1 MKQQQLSI
9 AHIPAILWGD
19 SSPHLVIAVHGYWGN
34 KKTQLIRSFAA
45 WATDKGFQVLS
56 FDLPE
61 HGERKEDSSIELPI
75 CIEEFQTILNY
86 AGRYWNHISLFAN
99 SLGAYLS
106 LLAFEKEIFKQAW
119 FVAPVVDMSRLMS
132 NLFAKYQIDEEMLKK
147 EHTIL
152 APSGEKLNWD
162 FYLYVLSHPVELW
175 QSPTH
180 ILYGES
186 DETCDMDTILD
197 FAKKFHADVEII
209 PSGEHFFH
217 TEEHL
222 QTMTTW
228 LDKSFTKLNFTS
240 KKES

>member
-1 MKQQQLSI
+1 MKQQQIKI

-34 KKTQLIRSFAA
+34 KSNQLIRSFAA

-61 HGERKEDSSIELPI
+61 HGERKEDSLIELAL
-75 CIEEFQTILNY
+75 CIEEFRTILRY
-86 AGRYWNHISLFAN
+86 AEQDWNHISLFAN

-106 LLAFEKEIFKQAW
+106 LLSFERESFKQTW
-119 FVAPVVDMSRLMS
+119 FVAPVVDMSRLMN
-132 NLFAKYQIDEEMLKK
+132 NLMTQCRIDETMLER

-152 APSGEKLNWD
+152 APSGEKLNWN
-162 FYLYVLSHPVELW
+162 FYLYVLSHPIVHW

-180 ILYGES
+180 ILYGEA
-186 DETCDMDTILD
+186 DETCEMDTILD
-197 FAKKFHADVEII
+197 FAKKFDADVEII
-209 PSGEHFFH
+209 PNGEHFFH

-222 QTMTTW
+222 ETMTTW
-228 LDKSFTKLNFTS
+228 LDKSFAKLNFNPKTQA
-240 KKES
+240 